1 MTTIIVGG
9 HSRKVG
15 KTAVTAA
22 LIAAF
27 AEYHWTAIKISTHFH
42 ESLPQG
48 IGCSIYEE
56 HSREGVTDSSRFLAA
71 GAVRSFWVRVQENQM
86 KEAMPHLLPV
96 LQSSPFLIIE
106 SNNILQYVPKDI
118 LIMVLKYDVAD
129 FKESARMILPK
140 ANAIVAISRDAS
152 SQGWEGVPEMPVGIP
167 VFDATDPHILP
178 PGLIELVR
186 SYLRRQL

>member
-27 AEYHWTAIKISTHFH
+27 AEYRWAAIKISTHCH
-42 ESLPQG
+42 GRLPHDK
-48 IGCSIYEE
+48 GCSIYEE
-56 HSREGVTDSSRFLAA
+56 HSREGLTDSSRFLAA
-71 GAVRSFWVRVQENQM
+71 GAGRSFWVQVQENQM
-86 KEAMPHLLPV
+86 EAAMPQLLPV

-106 SNNILQYVPKDI
+106 SNHILQYVPKDI

-129 FKESARMILPK
+129 FKESARVILPK
-140 ANAIVAISRDAS
+140 ANAIVAINRNAS
-152 SQGWEGVPEMPVGIP
+152 SQGWEGLREMSVGIP
-167 VFDATDPHILP
+167 VFDASDPHILP
-178 PGLIELVR
+178 PGLMELVR
-186 SYLRRQL
+186 SHLRRQL

>member
-15 KTAVTAA
+15 KTAITAA

-27 AEYHWTAIKISTHFH
+27 LDYPWTAIKISTHCH
-42 ESLPQG
+42 GGLPHDN
-48 IGCSIYEE
+48 GCSIYEE
-56 HSREGVTDSSRFLAA
+56 HSREGLTDSSRFLAA
-71 GAVRSFWVRVQENQM
+71 GAARTFWVRIQENQM
-86 KEAMPHLLPV
+86 EAAMSQLAPV

-129 FKESARMILPK
+129 FKESARKILPK
-140 ANAIVAISRDAS
+140 ANAIVAINRNNSSR
-152 SQGWEGVPEMPVGIP
+152 GWEGVPEMPFGIP
-167 VFDATDPHILP
+167 VFDTPDPCILP
-178 PGLIELVR
+178 PGLMELVR
-186 SYLRRQL
+186 SHLRRQS